1 MSTANKKPTE
11 SVSLN
16 AFKQPK
22 AFYLIFSIELW
33 ERFGYYGLQG
43 IMAVYL
49 VKQLG
54 MSEADSITL
63 FSSFSALVYGLV
75 AIGGWLGDKILGTK
89 RVIMLGAVV
98 LAIGYALV
106 AWSGHDAGI
115 VYMGMAAIAVG
126 NGLFKANPSSL
137 LSTCYAKDD
146 PRLDGAFTM
155 YYMSVNIGSFF
166 SMLAT
171 PWLAARYGWSTAFAL
186 SVVGMLITVVNF
198 AFCQRWVKSYGSK
211 PDFEP
216 INFRNLLLTIVGIV
230 VLIAVAT
237 WLLHN
242 QDIARMVLGVIA
254 LGIVI
259 IFGKE
264 AFSMHGAARRKM
276 IVAFILMLQAIIFF
290 VLYSQMP
297 TSLNFF
303 AIRNVEHSILGI
315 AFEPEQYQA
324 LNPFWIIIGSPILAA
339 IYNRM
344 GDTLPMPMKFAIGM
358 VLCSGAFL
366 ILPLGAKFAND
377 AGIVSV
383 NWLIASYGLQS
394 IGELMISGLGL
405 AMVAQLVP
413 FDRPFSIGDW
423 IRSPDRNIEG
433 TVAEIGWR
441 ITRINTFDHRPLYVP
456 NSVFSSISVENP
468 GRMTN
473 RRIKTVIGLRYEDA
487 DKIGLIVDAIRN
499 MLQAHSDIDQKQ
511 TLLVYFNE
519 FADSSLNIM
528 VYCFTKTTV
537 WQEWLAVQQDVYLKI
552 IAIVQENGADFAFPS
567 QTLYIDDPEAAP
579 AIK

>member
-1 MSTANKKPTE
+1 MSTANNKPTE

-22 AFYLIFSIELW
+22 SFYLIFSIELW
-33 ERFGYYGLQG
+33 ERFGFYGLQG

-54 MSEADSITL
+54 LSESDSITL

-75 AIGGWLGDKILGTK
+75 AVGGWLGDKVLGTK
-89 RVIMLGAVV
+89 RVIVMGAIV

-115 VYMGMAAIAVG
+115 VYAGMATIAVG

-137 LSTCYAKDD
+137 LSTCYEKDD

-155 YYMSVNIGSFF
+155 YYMAINIGSFV

-171 PWLAARYGWSTAFAL
+171 PWLAANYGWSTAFAL
-186 SVVGMLITVVNF
+186 SVVGMVLTLVNF
-198 AFCQRWVKSYGSK
+198 MFCRRWVKNYGSK
-211 PDFEP
+211 PDFAP
-216 INFRNLLLTIVGIV
+216 LVWSKLLATLVGIA
-230 VLIAVAT
+230 VLVCIAT

-242 QDIARMVLGVIA
+242 QEIARMVLGVVA

-259 IFGKE
+259 IFAKE
-264 AFSMHGAARRKM
+264 TFAMQGAARRKM
-276 IVAFILMLQAIIFF
+276 IVAFTLMVEAIVFF

-315 AFEPEQYQA
+315 AFEPEQFQA
-324 LNPFWIIIGSPILAA
+324 LNPFWIMIGSPILAA
-339 IYNRM
+339 IYNKM
-344 GDTLPMPMKFAIGM
+344 GDRMPMPHKFAFGM
-358 VLCSGAFL
+358 ILCSLAFL
-366 ILPLGAKFAND
+366 VLPLGARFASD

-383 NWLIASYGLQS
+383 NWLILSYALQS

-413 FDRPFSIGDW
+413 QRLMGFIMGSWFLTTAGAALIAGRVANMMAVPENVTDPLQSLSVYGHVFMQIGLV
-423 IRSPDRNIEG
+423 
-433 TVAEIGWR
+433 TAV
-441 ITRINTFDHRPLYVP
+441 
-456 NSVFSSISVENP
+456 ISALMLLTAPMLN
-468 GRMTN
+468 RMTQDSQP
-473 RRIKTVIGLRYEDA
+473 VADA
-487 DKIGLIVDAIRN
+487 KPVTAN
-499 MLQAHSDIDQKQ
+499 
-511 TLLVYFNE
+511 
-519 FADSSLNIM
+519 
-528 VYCFTKTTV
+528 
-537 WQEWLAVQQDVYLKI
+537 
-552 IAIVQENGADFAFPS
+552 
-567 QTLYIDDPEAAP
+567 
-579 AIK
+579 

>member
-1 MSTANKKPTE
+1 MSTANQKPTE

-75 AIGGWLGDKILGTK
+75 AIGGWLGDKVLGTK
-89 RVIMLGAVV
+89 RVIMLGAIV

-137 LSTCYAKDD
+137 LSTCYEKND
-146 PRLDGAFTM
+146 PRMALGVVAF
-155 YYMSVNIGSFF
+155 
-166 SMLAT
+166 
-171 PWLAARYGWSTAFAL
+171 
-186 SVVGMLITVVNF
+186 
-198 AFCQRWVKSYGSK
+198 
-211 PDFEP
+211 
-216 INFRNLLLTIVGIV
+216 GIV
-230 VLIAVAT
+230 V
-237 WLLHN
+237 
-242 QDIARMVLGVIA
+242 
-254 LGIVI
+254 

-264 AFSMHGAARRKM
+264 AFAMKGAARRKM
-276 IVAFILMLQAIIFF
+276 IVAFILMLEAIIFF

-303 AIRNVEHSILGI
+303 AIRNVEHSILGL
-315 AFEPEQYQA
+315 AVEPEQYQA

-339 IYNRM
+339 IYNKM
-344 GDTLPMPMKFAIGM
+344 GDTLPMPTKFAIGM
-358 VLCSGAFL
+358 VMCSGAFL
-366 ILPLGAKFAND
+366 ILPLGAKFASD

-383 NWLIASYGLQS
+383 SWLVASYGLQS

-413 FDRPFSIGDW
+413 QRLMGFIMGSWFLTTAGANLIGGYVAGMMAV
-423 IRSPDRNIEG
+423 PDNVTDPLMSLEVYGRVFLQIG
-433 TVAEIGWR
+433 VATAI
-441 ITRINTFDHRPLYVP
+441 IAVLMLLTAPKLH
-456 NSVFSSISVENP
+456 
-468 GRMTN
+468 RMTQ
-473 RRIKTVIGLRYEDA
+473 DDAA
-487 DKIGLIVDAIRN
+487 DKA
-499 MLQAHSDIDQKQ
+499 AK
-511 TLLVYFNE
+511 
-519 FADSSLNIM
+519 A
-528 VYCFTKTTV
+528 
-537 WQEWLAVQQDVYLKI
+537 AV
-552 IAIVQENGADFAFPS
+552 A
-567 QTLYIDDPEAAP
+567 
-579 AIK
+579 

>member
-1 MSTANKKPTE
+1 MCNSLLQRYCLNGQDSEHYLPFSLQNNYKGGGRRRLRPEHPPLIWDVKKEVYVSTANNKPAE

-22 AFYLIFSIELW
+22 SFYLIFSIELW

-75 AIGGWLGDKILGTK
+75 AIGGWLGDKVLGTK
-89 RVIMLGAVV
+89 RVIMLGTIV

-106 AWSGHDAGI
+106 AYSGHDAAI
-115 VYMGMAAIAVG
+115 VYMGMATIAVG

-137 LSTCYAKDD
+137 LSTCYEKDD

-155 YYMSVNIGSFF
+155 YYMSINIGSFF

-171 PWLAARYGWSTAFAL
+171 PWLAAKFGWSIAFSL
-186 SVVGMLITVVNF
+186 SFVGMLITLVNF
-198 AFCQRWVKSYGSK
+198 MFCKKWVKNYGSK
-211 PDFEP
+211 PDFAP
-216 INFRNLLLTIVGIV
+216 VHYGKLLATIVGV
-230 VLIAVAT
+230 VILVVIAT

-242 QDIARMVLGVIA
+242 QGIARMVLGVVA

-259 IFGKE
+259 IFAKE
-264 AFSMHGAARRKM
+264 AIALKGAARRKM
-276 IVAFILMLQAIIFF
+276 IVAFILMVQAIVFF

-303 AIRNVEHSILGI
+303 AIRNVEHAIMGI
-315 AFEPEQYQA
+315 SFQPEQFQA
-324 LNPFWIIIGSPILAA
+324 LNPFWIMVGSPILAA
-339 IYNRM
+339 IYNKM
-344 GDTLPMPMKFAIGM
+344 GDRLPMPHKFAIGM
-358 VLCSGAFL
+358 ILCSGAFL
-366 ILPLGAKFAND
+366 VLPLGTKFASD

-383 NWLIASYGLQS
+383 NWLILSYALQS

-413 FDRPFSIGDW
+413 QRLMGFIMGSWFLTTAGAAIIAGKIANLMAVPENVTDPLVSLNVYGHVFLQIG
-423 IRSPDRNIEG
+423 IVTAVIAALMLLTAPKLN
-433 TVAEIGWR
+433 
-441 ITRINTFDHRPLYVP
+441 
-456 NSVFSSISVENP
+456 
-468 GRMTN
+468 RMT
-473 RRIKTVIGLRYEDA
+473 LD
-487 DKIGLIVDAIRN
+487 D
-499 MLQAHSDIDQKQ
+499 
-511 TLLVYFNE
+511 
-519 FADSSLNIM
+519 DS
-528 VYCFTKTTV
+528 VAK
-537 WQEWLAVQQDVYLKI
+537 ER
-552 IAIVQENGADFAFPS
+552 
-567 QTLYIDDPEAAP
+567 EAAT
-579 AIK
+579 A

>member
-259 IFGKE
+259 
-264 AFSMHGAARRKM
+264 
-276 IVAFILMLQAIIFF
+276 
-290 VLYSQMP
+290 
-297 TSLNFF
+297 
-303 AIRNVEHSILGI
+303 
-315 AFEPEQYQA
+315 
-324 LNPFWIIIGSPILAA
+324 
-339 IYNRM
+339 
-344 GDTLPMPMKFAIGM
+344 
-358 VLCSGAFL
+358 
-366 ILPLGAKFAND
+366 
-377 AGIVSV
+377 
-383 NWLIASYGLQS
+383 S

-413 FDRPFSIGDW
+413 QRLMGFIMGSWFLTTAGANIIG
-423 IRSPDRNIEG
+423 G
-433 TVAEIGWR
+433 YVANLMAVPSDVTDPLMSLEVYGRVFMQIG
-441 ITRINTFDHRPLYVP
+441 IATAVIAVLMLLTAPKLN
-456 NSVFSSISVENP
+456 
-468 GRMTN
+468 RMTQDDDTAE
-473 RRIKTVIGLRYEDA
+473 KGSKAATV
-487 DKIGLIVDAIRN
+487 
-499 MLQAHSDIDQKQ
+499 
-511 TLLVYFNE
+511 
-519 FADSSLNIM
+519 
-528 VYCFTKTTV
+528 
-537 WQEWLAVQQDVYLKI
+537 
-552 IAIVQENGADFAFPS
+552 
-567 QTLYIDDPEAAP
+567 
-579 AIK
+579 